1 MGIISRFTEIMKSN
15 INAQLD
21 KCEDPAKMIDQ
32 TLRELKENFAEVKKE
47 TAGVMAAEKEAD
59 RAVQECEEQIRKYN
73 LAAENAL
80 KANNE
85 EDARTILSRKQPFVD
100 NLVNLKKTQAV
111 AKENS
116 DKMRQMYNKL
126 ANDIQMLETKRNGIK
141 ATVAAAKT
149 QEKMNQISSG
159 SKRSMAS
166 LETFDRMEDKANRM
180 LDSAMAEA
188 ELSADMDAGNDLVNK
203 YVSGESSSTVD
214 DELAA
219 MKTKL
224 GIL

>member
-21 KCEDPAKMIDQ
+21 KCEDPSKMIDQ

-149 QEKMNQISSG
+149 QEKMNKISSG

-166 LETFDRMEDKANRM
+166 LETFDCMEDKANRM

>member
-21 KCEDPAKMIDQ
+21 KCEDPSKMIDQ

-73 LAAENAL
+73 RAAENAL
-80 KANNE
+80 RAGNE
-85 EDARTILSRKQPFVD
+85 EDARTILARKQPFMD

-149 QEKMNQISSG
+149 QEKMNKISSG

-188 ELSADMDAGNDLVNK
+188 ELTADLDAGSDLVNK
-203 YVSGESSSTVD
+203 YASGESSSTVD

-219 MKTKL
+219 MKAKL
-224 GIL
+224 GL

>member
-21 KCEDPAKMIDQ
+21 KCEDPSKMIDQ

-47 TAGVMAAEKEAD
+47 TAGVMAAEKEAN
-59 RAVQECEEQIRKYN
+59 RAVQECEEQIRKYSQ
-73 LAAENAL
+73 AAENAL
-80 KANNE
+80 RAGNE
-85 EDARTILSRKQPFVD
+85 EDARTILARKQPFMD

-126 ANDIQMLETKRNGIK
+126 ANDIQMLETQRNGIK

-149 QEKMNQISSG
+149 QEKMNKISSG

-188 ELSADMDAGNDLVNK
+188 ELTADLDAGSDLVNK

-219 MKTKL
+219 MKAKL
-224 GIL
+224 GL

>member
-21 KCEDPAKMIDQ
+21 KCEDPSKMIDQ

-47 TAGVMAAEKEAD
+47 TAGVMAAEKEAN
-59 RAVQECEEQIRKYN
+59 RAVQECEEQIRKYSQ
-73 LAAENAL
+73 AAENAL
-80 KANNE
+80 RAGNE
-85 EDARTILSRKQPFVD
+85 EDARTILARKQPFMD

-149 QEKMNQISSG
+149 QEKMNKISSG

-188 ELSADMDAGNDLVNK
+188 ELTADLDAGSDLVNK

-219 MKTKL
+219 MKAKL
-224 GIL
+224 GL

>member
-21 KCEDPAKMIDQ
+21 KCEDPSKMIDQ

-59 RAVQECEEQIRKYN
+59 RAVQECEEQIRKYSQ
-73 LAAENAL
+73 AAENAL
-80 KANNE
+80 RAGNE
-85 EDARTILSRKQPFVD
+85 EDARTILARKQPFMD

-149 QEKMNQISSG
+149 QEKMNKISSG

-188 ELSADMDAGNDLVNK
+188 ELTADLDAGSDLVNK
-203 YVSGESSSTVD
+203 YASGESSSTVD

-219 MKTKL
+219 MKAKL
-224 GIL
+224 GL

>member
-80 KANNE
+80 KVNNE

-149 QEKMNQISSG
+149 QEKMNKISSG

-219 MKTKL
+219 MKAKL
-224 GIL
+224 GL

>member
-149 QEKMNQISSG
+149 QEKMNKISSG

-188 ELSADMDAGNDLVNK
+188 ELTADLDAGSDLVNK
-203 YVSGESSSTVD
+203 YASGESSSTVD

-219 MKTKL
+219 MKAKL
-224 GIL
+224 GL

>member
-32 TLRELKENFAEVKKE
+32 TLRELRENFAEVKKE

-149 QEKMNQISSG
+149 QEKMNKISSG

>member
-1 MGIISRFTEIMKSN
+1 MGIISRFTEVMKSN

-21 KCEDPAKMIDQ
+21 KCEDPSKMIDQ

-149 QEKMNQISSG
+149 QEKMNKISSG

-219 MKTKL
+219 MKAKL
-224 GIL
+224 GL

>member
-21 KCEDPAKMIDQ
+21 KCEDPSKMIDQ

-85 EDARTILSRKQPFVD
+85 EDTRTILSRKQPFVD

-149 QEKMNQISSG
+149 QEKMNKISSG

-219 MKTKL
+219 MKAKL
-224 GIL
+224 GI

>member
-21 KCEDPAKMIDQ
+21 KCEDPSKMIDQ

-47 TAGVMAAEKEAD
+47 TAGVMAAEKEANL
-59 RAVQECEEQIRKYN
+59 AVQECEEQIRKYSQ
-73 LAAENAL
+73 AAENAL
-80 KANNE
+80 RAGNE
-85 EDARTILSRKQPFVD
+85 EDARTILARKQPFMD

-149 QEKMNQISSG
+149 QEKMNKISSG

-188 ELSADMDAGNDLVNK
+188 ELTADLDAGSDLVNK
-203 YVSGESSSTVD
+203 YASGESSSTVD

>member
-85 EDARTILSRKQPFVD
+85 EDARTILARKQPFVD

-149 QEKMNQISSG
+149 QEKMNKISSG

-219 MKTKL
+219 MKAKL
-224 GIL
+224 GL

>member
-21 KCEDPAKMIDQ
+21 KCEDPSKMIDQ

-149 QEKMNQISSG
+149 QEKMNKISSG
-159 SKRSMAS
+159 SKRSIAS

-188 ELSADMDAGNDLVNK
+188 ELSADMDAENDLVNK
-203 YVSGESSSTVD
+203 YVSGGSSSTVD
-214 DELAA
+214 YELAA

>member
-59 RAVQECEEQIRKYN
+59 RAVQECEEQIRKYSQ
-73 LAAENAL
+73 AAENAL
-80 KANNE
+80 RAGNE
-85 EDARTILSRKQPFVD
+85 EDARTILARKQPFMD

-149 QEKMNQISSG
+149 QEKMNKISSG

-188 ELSADMDAGNDLVNK
+188 ELSADMDAENDLVNK

-219 MKTKL
+219 MKAKL
-224 GIL
+224 GL

>member
-21 KCEDPAKMIDQ
+21 KCEDPSKMIDQ

-149 QEKMNQISSG
+149 QEKMNKISSG

-219 MKTKL
+219 MKAKL
-224 GIL
+224 GI

>member
-21 KCEDPAKMIDQ
+21 KCEDPSKMIDQ

-47 TAGVMAAEKEAD
+47 TAGVMAAEKEAN
-59 RAVQECEEQIRKYN
+59 RAVQECEEQIRKYSQ
-73 LAAENAL
+73 AAENAL
-80 KANNE
+80 RAGNE
-85 EDARTILSRKQPFVD
+85 EDARTILARKQPFMD

-126 ANDIQMLETKRNGIK
+126 ANDIQTLETKRNGIK

-149 QEKMNQISSG
+149 QEKMNKISSG

-188 ELSADMDAGNDLVNK
+188 ELSADMDAENDLVNK

-219 MKTKL
+219 MKAKL
-224 GIL
+224 GL

>member
-21 KCEDPAKMIDQ
+21 KCEDPSKMIDQ

-47 TAGVMAAEKEAD
+47 TAGVMAAEKEAN
-59 RAVQECEEQIRKYN
+59 RAVQECEEQIRKYSQ
-73 LAAENAL
+73 AAENAL
-80 KANNE
+80 RAGNE
-85 EDARTILSRKQPFVD
+85 EDARTILARKQPFVD

-149 QEKMNQISSG
+149 QEKMNKISSG

-188 ELSADMDAGNDLVNK
+188 ELTADLDAGSDLVNK
-203 YVSGESSSTVD
+203 YASGESSSTVD

-219 MKTKL
+219 MKAKL
-224 GIL
+224 GL

>member
-21 KCEDPAKMIDQ
+21 KCEDPSKMIDQ

-47 TAGVMAAEKEAD
+47 TAGVMAAEKEANL
-59 RAVQECEEQIRKYN
+59 AVQECEEQIRKYSQ
-73 LAAENAL
+73 AADNAL
-80 KANNE
+80 RAGNE
-85 EDARTILSRKQPFVD
+85 EDARTILARKQPFMD

-149 QEKMNQISSG
+149 QEKMNKISSG

-188 ELSADMDAGNDLVNK
+188 ELTADLDAGSDLVNK
-203 YVSGESSSTVD
+203 YASGESSSTVD
-214 DELAA
+214 DELAT
-219 MKTKL
+219 MKAKL
-224 GIL
+224 GL

>member
-21 KCEDPAKMIDQ
+21 KCEDPSKMIDQ

-59 RAVQECEEQIRKYN
+59 RAVQECEEQIRKYSQ
-73 LAAENAL
+73 AAENAL
-80 KANNE
+80 RAGNE
-85 EDARTILSRKQPFVD
+85 EDARTILARKQPFMD

-149 QEKMNQISSG
+149 QEKMNKISSG

-188 ELSADMDAGNDLVNK
+188 ELTADLDAGSDLVNK
-203 YVSGESSSTVD
+203 YASGESSSTVD
-214 DELAA
+214 NELAA
-219 MKTKL
+219 MKAKL
-224 GIL
+224 GL

>member
-32 TLRELKENFAEVKKE
+32 TLRELKENFAAVKKE

-159 SKRSMAS
+159 SKRSMTS

>member
-21 KCEDPAKMIDQ
+21 KCEDPSKMIDQ

-85 EDARTILSRKQPFVD
+85 EDARTILARKQPFMD

-149 QEKMNQISSG
+149 QEKMNKISSG

-219 MKTKL
+219 MKAKL
-224 GIL
+224 GI

>member
-21 KCEDPAKMIDQ
+21 KCEDPSKMIDQ

-149 QEKMNQISSG
+149 QEKMNKISSG

-203 YVSGESSSTVD
+203 YVSGESSSAVD

-219 MKTKL
+219 MKAKL
-224 GIL
+224 GL

>member
-21 KCEDPAKMIDQ
+21 KCEDPSKMIDQ

-116 DKMRQMYNKL
+116 DKMCQMYNKL

-149 QEKMNQISSG
+149 QEKMNKISSG

-188 ELSADMDAGNDLVNK
+188 ELSADMDAENDLVNK
-203 YVSGESSSTVD
+203 YVSGGSSSTVD

-219 MKTKL
+219 MKAKL
-224 GIL
+224 GI

>member
-21 KCEDPAKMIDQ
+21 KCEDPSKMIDQ

-47 TAGVMAAEKEAD
+47 TAGVMAAEKEAN
-59 RAVQECEEQIRKYN
+59 RAVQECEEQIRKYSQ
-73 LAAENAL
+73 AAENAL
-80 KANNE
+80 RAGNE
-85 EDARTILSRKQPFVD
+85 EDARTILARKQPFMD

-149 QEKMNQISSG
+149 QEKMNKISSG

-166 LETFDRMEDKANRM
+166 LETFDRMEEKANRM

-188 ELSADMDAGNDLVNK
+188 DLTADMDAGNDLVNK

-219 MKTKL
+219 MKAKL
-224 GIL
+224 GM

>member
-85 EDARTILSRKQPFVD
+85 EDARTILTRKQPFVD

-149 QEKMNQISSG
+149 QEKMNKISSG

-180 LDSAMAEA
+180 LDSAIAEA

-219 MKTKL
+219 MKAKL
-224 GIL
+224 GL

>member
-21 KCEDPAKMIDQ
+21 KCEDPSKMIDQ

-73 LAAENAL
+73 RAAENAL
-80 KANNE
+80 RAGNE
-85 EDARTILSRKQPFVD
+85 EDARTILARKQPFMD

-149 QEKMNQISSG
+149 QEKMNKISSG

-188 ELSADMDAGNDLVNK
+188 ELTADLDAGSNLVNK
-203 YVSGESSSTVD
+203 YASGESSSTVD

-219 MKTKL
+219 MKAKL
-224 GIL
+224 GL

>member
-21 KCEDPAKMIDQ
+21 KCEDPSKMIDQ

-85 EDARTILSRKQPFVD
+85 EDARTILARKQPFVD

-149 QEKMNQISSG
+149 QEKMNKISSG

-219 MKTKL
+219 MKAKL
-224 GIL
+224 GL

>member
-21 KCEDPAKMIDQ
+21 KCEDPSKMIDQ

-100 NLVNLKKTQAV
+100 NLVNLKNTQAV

-149 QEKMNQISSG
+149 QEKMNKISSG

-219 MKTKL
+219 MKAKL
-224 GIL
+224 GI

>member
-21 KCEDPAKMIDQ
+21 KCEDPSKMIDQ
-32 TLRELKENFAEVKKE
+32 MLRELKENFAEVKKE

-85 EDARTILSRKQPFVD
+85 EDARTILARKQPFVD

-149 QEKMNQISSG
+149 QEKMNKISSG

-166 LETFDRMEDKANRM
+166 LETLDRMEDKANRM

-188 ELSADMDAGNDLVNK
+188 ELSADMDAENDLVNK

-219 MKTKL
+219 MKAKL
-224 GIL
+224 GL

>member
-21 KCEDPAKMIDQ
+21 KCEDPSKMIDQ

-47 TAGVMAAEKEAD
+47 TAGVMAAEKEAN

-73 LAAENAL
+73 RAAENAL
-80 KANNE
+80 RAGNE
-85 EDARTILSRKQPFVD
+85 EDARTILARKQPFMD

-149 QEKMNQISSG
+149 QEKMNKISSG

-219 MKTKL
+219 MKAKL
-224 GIL
+224 GL

>member
-21 KCEDPAKMIDQ
+21 KCEDPSKMIDQ

-47 TAGVMAAEKEAD
+47 TAGVMAAEKEAN
-59 RAVQECEEQIRKYN
+59 RAVQECEEQIRKYSQ
-73 LAAENAL
+73 AAENAL
-80 KANNE
+80 RAGNE
-85 EDARTILSRKQPFVD
+85 EDARTILARKQPFMD

-149 QEKMNQISSG
+149 QEKMNKISSG

-188 ELSADMDAGNDLVNK
+188 ELSADMDAENDLVNK
-203 YVSGESSSTVD
+203 YVSGESISPVD

-219 MKTKL
+219 MKAKL
-224 GIL
+224 GL

>member
-149 QEKMNQISSG
+149 QEKMNKISSG

-203 YVSGESSSTVD
+203 YVSGESSSTVG

-219 MKTKL
+219 MKAKL
-224 GIL
+224 GL

>member
-21 KCEDPAKMIDQ
+21 KCEDPSKMIDQ

-47 TAGVMAAEKEAD
+47 TAWVMAAEKEAD

-149 QEKMNQISSG
+149 QEKMNKISSG

>member
-73 LAAENAL
+73 LPAENAL

-149 QEKMNQISSG
+149 QEKMNKISSG